1 MIIKT
6 VIYFLFMFL
15 ISKYLQDKK
24 ILSNF
29 SGDKH
34 QIYLNDKNIPLIGGF
49 LLLYPILSLIIE
61 YNLLILFSLLIFTVG
76 FLSDTKM
83 LASPKIRI
91 LIQII
96 LILSFVILDEIRI
109 DSSRLDFFDLLL
121 ENLFFG
127 YFFSSFCI
135 LILINGSN
143 FIDGLN
149 GLLIGYTLIVLFFLH
164 NNGLLLE
171 IGFEKNNIFFIL
183 FVLLF
188 SLILNFSN
196 KLMLGDSGAYFIALF
211 LGYVLIKSHNY
222 NTIISPYYFIVLIWY
237 PCFENLF
244 SIIRKFIIRK
254 SPANPD
260 KLHLHH
266 LLFLTFKKKLKL
278 NKIFLNNIS
287 STLINSVNLMILLLS
302 SYDPSN
308 TKYQIIIIFSS
319 ILVYILS
326 YLCLLKFNKKFL
338 Y

>member
-49 LLLYPILSLIIE
+49 LLLYPILSLVIE

>member
-1 MIIKT
+1 
-6 VIYFLFMFL
+6 
-15 ISKYLQDKK
+15 
-24 ILSNF
+24 
-29 SGDKH
+29 
-34 QIYLNDKNIPLIGGF
+34 
-49 LLLYPILSLIIE
+49 
-61 YNLLILFSLLIFTVG
+61 
-76 FLSDTKM
+76 
-83 LASPKIRI
+83 
-91 LIQII
+91 
-96 LILSFVILDEIRI
+96 
-109 DSSRLDFFDLLL
+109 
-121 ENLFFG
+121 
-127 YFFSSFCI
+127 

-164 NNGLLLE
+164 DNGLLLE

>member
-49 LLLYPILSLIIE
+49 LLLYPILSLVIE

-164 NNGLLLE
+164 DNGLLLE

>member
-1 MIIKT
+1 
-6 VIYFLFMFL
+6 MFL
-15 ISKYLQDKK
+15 ASKYLQDKK
-24 ILSNF
+24 MLSNF
-29 SGDKH
+29 SGDRH

-49 LLLYPILSLIIE
+49 LLLYPILSLVIE
-61 YNLLILFSLLIFTVG
+61 YHLLIIFSLLIFTVG
-76 FLSDTKM
+76 FLSDTKI
-83 LASPKIRI
+83 LVSPKVRI

-96 LILSFVILDEIRI
+96 LIILFVSLDEIRI
-109 DSSRLDFFDLLL
+109 DSSRLVFFDLLL
-121 ENLFFG
+121 KNLFFA

-164 NNGLLLE
+164 KNGLLLE
-171 IGFEKNNIFFIL
+171 IGFEKNNIFFI
-183 FVLLF
+183 FYSLLF
-188 SLILNFSN
+188 LLILNFSN

-222 NTIISPYYFIVLIWY
+222 NNMISPYYFIVLIWY

-244 SIIRKFIIRK
+244 SIIRKIIVMK

-260 KLHLHH
+260 KSHLHH
-266 LLFLTFKKKLKL
+266 LIFFTVKKKLKL
-278 NKIFLNNIS
+278 NKIFSNNIS
-287 STLINSVNLMILLLS
+287 SILINSVNLVILLLS
-302 SYDPSN
+302 NNDPSN
-308 TKYQIIIIFSS
+308 TKYQIIIIFSA
-319 ILVYILS
+319 IFVYILS

>member
-49 LLLYPILSLIIE
+49 LLLYPILSLVIE

-164 NNGLLLE
+164 DNGLLLE

-266 LLFLTFKKKLKL
+266 LLFLILKKKLKL
-278 NKIFLNNIS
+278 NKIYLNNIS
-287 STLINSVNLMILLLS
+287 STLINSANLTILLLS
-302 SYDPSN
+302 SHDPSN

>member
-1 MIIKT
+1 MVIKT
-6 VIYFLFMFL
+6 SFYFLFMFL
-15 ISKYLQDKK
+15 ASKYLQDKK
-24 ILSNF
+24 MLSNF
-29 SGDKH
+29 SGDRH

-49 LLLYPILSLIIE
+49 LLLYPILSLVIE
-61 YNLLILFSLLIFTVG
+61 YHLLIIFSLLIFTVG
-76 FLSDTKM
+76 FLSDTKI
-83 LASPKIRI
+83 LVSPKVRI

-96 LILSFVILDEIRI
+96 LIILFVSLDEIRI
-109 DSSRLDFFDLLL
+109 DSSRLVFFDLLL
-121 ENLFFG
+121 KNLFFA

-164 NNGLLLE
+164 KNGLLLE
-171 IGFEKNNIFFIL
+171 IGFEKNNIFFI
-183 FVLLF
+183 FYSLLF
-188 SLILNFSN
+188 LLILNFSN

-222 NTIISPYYFIVLIWY
+222 NNMISPYYFIVLIWY

-244 SIIRKFIIRK
+244 SIIRKIIVMK

-260 KLHLHH
+260 KSHLHH
-266 LLFLTFKKKLKL
+266 LIFFTVKKKLKL
-278 NKIFLNNIS
+278 NKIFSNNIS
-287 STLINSVNLMILLLS
+287 SILINSVNLVILLLS
-302 SYDPSN
+302 NNDPSN
-308 TKYQIIIIFSS
+308 TKYQIIIIFSA
-319 ILVYILS
+319 IFVYILS